1 MTTNPRL
8 DFINIY
14 LLEMESFGDN
24 QKSYELC
31 KELASSPVINDVILS
46 AIEDNV
52 SIEEFSKEF
61 SSRINRP
68 QNEVQ
73 ELILDIILYWKILF
87 KEKENNE

>member
-1 MTTNPRL
+1 
-8 DFINIY
+8 
-14 LLEMESFGDN
+14 MESFGDD
-24 QKSYELC
+24 QESYELC

-46 AIEDNV
+46 AIEDNA

-61 SSRINRP
+61 SSEINKT

-73 ELILDIILYWKILF
+73 ELILDIILYWKIF